1 MKDKLN
7 ALISVYDKSNL
18 DKIAAYLN
26 TLNCNIISTGGTY
39 KYLSKL
45 NLNNLQKVS
54 DVTQSPEILDGRVK
68 TLHPVIHGGILAK
81 RDNQK
86 HMSEI
91 KNMPGILI
99 DIVICN
105 LYPFEETLKNK
116 KSTANEIIE
125 MIDIGGP
132 TMIRAA
138 AKNYHSVLTIV
149 DPDDYKL
156 LSNSD
161 TSLSSIDDLTKIK
174 DRKKLASKA
183 FQHVSDYDDL
193 VYKYLDEES
202 DSSFSIPKGKML
214 KKLRYGENPHQEA
227 AVYSSE
233 SLGKGIINGTQV
245 HGKEMSFNNI
255 IDGNTAWQI
264 VNDFSETACAIIKHA
279 NPCGLAIDDIQA
291 NAFKKAFD
299 GDQVSAYGGIVAFN
313 KILEEETVN
322 QMKGIFFEL
331 VIAPGITENALT
343 RLQKRKDLRII
354 NMKNVKYENPK
365 YEIKTFAGGYIIQDT
380 DIIEESK
387 NEWKTVTKSKP
398 SNTQLKDLEFAWK
411 AIKHVKSNGIIL
423 VKDQSIIGL
432 GTGQP
437 NRINSI
443 EIAARV
449 AEGKSDGSILAS
461 DAFFP
466 FSDNVQLAH
475 KIGVKSLI
483 QPGGSIRDN
492 EVIDLANKLNISMI
506 FTGTRHFK
514 H

>member
-1 MKDKLN
+1 MR
-7 ALISVYDKSNL
+7 
-18 DKIAAYLN
+18 
-26 TLNCNIISTGGTY
+26 
-39 KYLSKL
+39 
-45 NLNNLQKVS
+45 Q
-54 DVTQSPEILDGRVK
+54 
-68 TLHPVIHGGILAK
+68 
-81 RDNQK
+81 
-86 HMSEI
+86 
-91 KNMPGILI
+91 
-99 DIVICN
+99 
-105 LYPFEETLKNK
+105 
-116 KSTANEIIE
+116 
-125 MIDIGGP
+125 
-132 TMIRAA
+132 
-138 AKNYHSVLTIV
+138 
-149 DPDDYKL
+149 
-156 LSNSD
+156 
-161 TSLSSIDDLTKIK
+161 
-174 DRKKLASKA
+174 
-183 FQHVSDYDDL
+183 
-193 VYKYLDEES
+193 
-202 DSSFSIPKGKML
+202 
-214 KKLRYGENPHQEA
+214 
-227 AVYSSE
+227 
-233 SLGKGIINGTQV
+233 
-245 HGKEMSFNNI
+245 
-255 IDGNTAWQI
+255 
-264 VNDFSETACAIIKHA
+264 
-279 NPCGLAIDDIQA
+279 
-291 NAFKKAFD
+291 
-299 GDQVSAYGGIVAFN
+299 
-313 KILEEETVN
+313 
-322 QMKGIFFEL
+322 
-331 VIAPGITENALT
+331 
-343 RLQKRKDLRII
+343 
-354 NMKNVKYENPK
+354 K